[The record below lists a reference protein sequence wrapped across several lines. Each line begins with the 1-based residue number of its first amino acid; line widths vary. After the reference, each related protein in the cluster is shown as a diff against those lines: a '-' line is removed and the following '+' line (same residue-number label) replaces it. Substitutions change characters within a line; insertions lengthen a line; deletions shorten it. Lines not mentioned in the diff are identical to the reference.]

1 MAIATGGAM
10 QSKLQL
16 GTPARTAEPWGIRE
30 RMLVG
35 QAHCARMR
43 LLRRQQEDERTRSN
57 EVVAM
62 QVDPGRT
69 LGDTD
74 ARLRRKFDIGRF
86 LASTA
91 QSKRMPSAL
100 FLISDHSAS
109 ETTLRPRFS

>member
-43 LLRRQQEDERTRSN
+43 LLRRQQEDEGTRSN

-62 QVDPGRT
+62 QVDPKRT

-74 ARLRRKFDIGRF
+74 ARLQQQFDIGRF
-86 LASTA
+86 LAGTD
-91 QSKRMPSAL
+91 PSGRLA
-100 FLISDHSAS
+100 IVDPGP
-109 ETTLRPRFS
+109 TRRTP